1 MQSCDQPYYYILNYN
16 SYESNRILYL
26 EKIFGE
32 ANSIKIATE
41 LKYNDWNELISH
53 MESFEGNEYSI
64 IEQNNYHFDIIEVTC
79 KIPLLLNVYY
89 TDPLAPKK
97 EKIDKGDI
105 SIIELDENS
114 SETLT
119 FIKGIDEK
127 EYIYNF
133 NVLRINNLSPNIT
146 IIFDEDIQMQITQN
160 GIYTKKLAKFIS
172 SITIK
177 NMEISDSSKTRIIT
191 KFGYAIDKTFEKIEN
206 DIYIFSDDYRP
217 ENLFGYVFGNREDK
231 LNYTNLYFKVESTDE
246 NVKFCYTSNLGAY
259 INPSL
264 HNCFNVGIRDSYTI
278 SLLNPYIMYKNY
290 KIDNDA
296 LDYYISFMT
305 ENKEDNITITPKLT
319 KYSTNNR
326 NIEGY
331 PNSIEISQ
339 NESTILT
346 TPTNNA
352 KYLFVQMELCTPNK
366 LIKYEFKNAFNGSSL
381 EKTGELKS
389 NSKTFE
395 NIQNTNL
402 DTLLVFEDKNNI
414 EEKSKVFFK
423 YVGTN
428 DIYNPVINNLVI
440 TIDNKNGNQIFVSQP
455 ISGEK
460 FNYTIYIDKKGY
472 LLNQNY
478 TLCSFA
484 KESKFAHYSETFTS
498 EDKKVAITID
508 FKKKEL
514 VGYEE
519 YDGLILADNGKLMFL
534 SNVFSGN
541 ANKKDEDEE
550 DTSNNS
556 TPTDTD
562 GNKDNKNLAIIIS
575 ISIIFF
581 VIVLIAVFLIIRHYK
596 RKNSNIEEK
605 INKEKEMTL
614 PMNEM

>member
-1 MQSCDQPYYYILNYN
+1 
-16 SYESNRILYL
+16 
-26 EKIFGE
+26 
-32 ANSIKIATE
+32 
-41 LKYNDWNELISH
+41 
-53 MESFEGNEYSI
+53 
-64 IEQNNYHFDIIEVTC
+64 
-79 KIPLLLNVYY
+79 
-89 TDPLAPKK
+89 
-97 EKIDKGDI
+97 
-105 SIIELDENS
+105 
-114 SETLT
+114 
-119 FIKGIDEK
+119 
-127 EYIYNF
+127 
-133 NVLRINNLSPNIT
+133 
-146 IIFDEDIQMQITQN
+146 
-160 GIYTKKLAKFIS
+160 
-172 SITIK
+172 
-177 NMEISDSSKTRIIT
+177 
-191 KFGYAIDKTFEKIEN
+191 
-206 DIYIFSDDYRP
+206 
-217 ENLFGYVFGNREDK
+217 
-231 LNYTNLYFKVESTDE
+231 
-246 NVKFCYTSNLGAY
+246 
-259 INPSL
+259 
-264 HNCFNVGIRDSYTI
+264 
-278 SLLNPYIMYKNY
+278 MYKNY
-290 KIDNDA
+290 QIDNDA

-346 TPTNNA
+346 TPTNSA

-414 EEKSKVFFK
+414 EEKSKVFVK

-440 TIDNKNGNQIFVSQP
+440 TIDNKKGNQIFVNQP

-514 VGYEE
+514 IEYEE

-541 ANKKDEDEE
+541 ANKKNEDEE

-575 ISIIFF
+575 ISIILF